1 MQTDVSRASAQLSV
15 KRTSGMAALR
25 RQWPLYVLMI
35 APMTFFL
42 VFKYIPMAGVVV
54 AFKDY
59 NIFRG
64 VWASEWVGLEVFREI
79 FGMPQFYKA
88 LRNTLMLNVFALLMF
103 PIPIIL
109 AIMLNELRVRWF
121 KRVSQT
127 LLYLPHFISWVIVG
141 GMAIQLLAT
150 NTGSV
155 NEFAQNLGFQP
166 IPFLEKPWMWVA
178 TYTGTGVWHY
188 AGWGTILYLA
198 ALTGIN
204 KELYEAADVDGA
216 SRMRKI
222 WHITLPGIKPTI
234 IVLFILQIGHMADIS
249 FEQPYAL
256 QNGYVMDVA
265 QVISTYVY
273 TVGIQSAQFAIA
285 TAVGL
290 FQSVIG
296 LVLLLTAEL
305 ISRRINNQGIF

>member
-1 MQTDVSRASAQLSV
+1 MMR
-15 KRTSGMAALR
+15 
-25 RQWPLYVLMI
+25 

-59 NIFRG
+59 NIFAG
-64 VWASEWVGLEVFREI
+64 IWASEWVGFDVFREI
-79 FGMPQFYKA
+79 FSLPQFYRA
-88 LRNTLMLNVFALLMF
+88 VRNTLMLNVLNLLMF
-103 PIPIIL
+103 PVPIIL
-109 AIMLNELRVRWF
+109 AIMLNELRIRWF

-141 GMAIQLLAT
+141 GLAIQLLST
-150 NTGSV
+150 NTGGL
-155 NEFAQNLGFQP
+155 NEIIKSLGGQP
-166 IPFLEKPWMWVA
+166 IPFLEKPAYWIA
-178 TYTGTGVWHY
+178 TYVGAGVWHH

-204 KELYEAADVDGA
+204 HELYEAAEVDGA
-216 SRMRKI
+216 SRLRKI
-222 WHITLPGIKPTI
+222 WHITIPGIKPTI
-234 IVLFILQIGHMADIS
+234 IVLFILQIGHMADIG

-265 QVISTYVY
+265 EVISTYVY
-273 TVGIQSAQFAIA
+273 TVGIESARFAVA

-296 LVLLLTAEL
+296 LILLLSAEL
-305 ISRRINNQGIF
+305 ISRKINDQGIF

>member
-1 MQTDVSRASAQLSV
+1 MQIGLSQSRKEQTVRRKLM
-15 KRTSGMAALR
+15 SGFR
-25 RQWPLYVLMI
+25 RQWPLYFLMLC
-35 APMTFFL
+35 PMTFFI

-59 NIFRG
+59 NIFKG

-79 FGMPQFYKA
+79 FALPQFYKA
-88 LRNTLMLNVFALLMF
+88 LRNTLMLNLLALLMF
-103 PIPIIL
+103 PVPIIL
-109 AIMLNELRVRWF
+109 AIMLNELRIKWY

-141 GMAIQLLAT
+141 GMAIQLLST

-155 NEFAQNLGFQP
+155 NEVIKSFGGQP
-166 IPFLEKPWMWVA
+166 IPFLQDPIHWIV
-178 TYTGTGVWHY
+178 TYTGAGVWHY

-216 SRMRKI
+216 SRLRKI

-273 TVGIQSAQFAIA
+273 TVGIQSARFAVA

-305 ISRRINNQGIF
+305 ISRKINNQGIF